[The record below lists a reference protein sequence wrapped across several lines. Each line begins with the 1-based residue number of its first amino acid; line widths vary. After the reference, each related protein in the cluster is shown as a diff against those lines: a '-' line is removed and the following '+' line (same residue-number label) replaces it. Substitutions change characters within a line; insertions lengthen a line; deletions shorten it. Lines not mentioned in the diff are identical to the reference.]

1 MSTSSSSSSS
11 VSTLYKECP
20 SCAVMIEH
28 TGGCD
33 LISCPC
39 GIFFSFTF
47 PDINGKD
54 KDQIQ
59 IAIKKKKK
67 SEWMKQDRKNNPEKY
82 KNKDKAKYEK
92 IMNCPTKRE
101 KENERCKAKNKKY
114 RQENDMSEYDRER
127 REIKKQR
134 LTDGYKECPI
144 CGDFHM
150 CRSDFCREHFLQQK
164 GIVRQEMEIKQMLVD
179 MGFYPSLHDRKGPCG
194 DSNNLRRADFV
205 FASNNINYNIILE
218 VDEDCHRDNSKYTPE
233 CEVARLSDLRDQYPG
248 KPIFF
253 IRYGVERLKRGTQY
267 QRKVSSKSKKKLK
280 NCLETVFSL
289 PVPGNNEL
297 PLGYSIVYVGY
308 TEDQVSLLTRTHDIM
323 QHEKMT
329 ELQRLNSEKNKREA
343 IILKNRKYNM
353 KR

>member
-1 MSTSSSSSSS
+1 MSTSSFSSSC

-20 SCAVMIEH
+20 SCTVMIEH

-54 KDQIQ
+54 KDQVQ
-59 IAIKKKKK
+59 IAIQKKKK

-82 KNKDKAKYEK
+82 RQKDKAKYEK

-114 RQENDMSEYDRER
+114 RQENDMSEYDRQR

-134 LTDGYKECPI
+134 LTDGYKKCPI
-144 CGDFHM
+144 C
-150 CRSDFCREHFLQQK
+150 SDIHTCATDLCHEHDLQQK
-164 GIVRQEMEIKQMLVD
+164 GILRQEMEIKQILVD

-205 FASNNINYNIILE
+205 FASNDINYNIILE
-218 VDEDCHRDNSKYTPE
+218 VDEDAHSSYTPE
-233 CEVARLSDLRDQYPG
+233 CEIGRLADLRDQYPG

-253 IRYGVERLKRGTQY
+253 VRYGVERLKGANKYR
-267 QRKVSSKSKKKLK
+267 RAVSSKSKKKLK

-289 PVPGNNEL
+289 PPPGDNEL
-297 PLGYSIVYVGY
+297 PLGYSIVYIGY
-308 TEDQVSLLTRTHDIM
+308 TQVQIDLLTRTHDKM
-323 QHEKMT
+323 QHEKMI
-329 ELQRLNSEKNKREA
+329 ELQNLNIQKNKRAAELA
-343 IILKNRKYNM
+343 KYKKYNG